1 MSNGMNLG
9 GSLDLQVEPA
19 EAERR
24 KRARMV
30 QLNTLVVPR
39 LRLLGFALLSLASLL
54 HNAFIYPGLAAFAWT
69 PWGKLVAALF
79 GYGFISWYLLH
90 LFYEETRP
98 SLDLGRV
105 FLATD
110 MWMFS
115 GVIYATGAD
124 RSWMFF
130 LPLFR
135 VVYQTQPSFWRP
147 TAFRPRAP
155 VTCAAVLLYVVLVND
170 CQISLLPQ
178 VA

>member
-39 LRLLGFALLSLASLL
+39 LRLLGFALLSLAALL

-79 GYGFISWYLLH
+79 GYGLIPWCPLH
-90 LFYEETRP
+90 LFYAQTPPTP
-98 SLDLGRV
+98 SLRRV
-105 FLATD
+105 
-110 MWMFS
+110 
-115 GVIYATGAD
+115 
-124 RSWMFF
+124 
-130 LPLFR
+130 LP
-135 VVYQTQPSFWRP
+135 
-147 TAFRPRAP
+147 
-155 VTCAAVLLYVVLVND
+155 
-170 CQISLLPQ
+170 
-178 VA
+178 